1 MDTNIIKRKNMK
13 KITIM
18 LSLLMSLALVNG
30 CTTQPSPPLSG
41 GKSKTATLSGNE
53 TEFMTGKF
61 TLFSIGATN
70 INAKDGSTI
79 TFVPNPPTLANQH
92 NPF

>member
-1 MDTNIIKRKNMK
+1 MIAALMA
-13 KITIM
+13 M
-18 LSLLMSLALVNG
+18 MLMSG
-30 CTTQPSPPLSG
+30 CTNQPTPTLSG
-41 GKSKTATLSGNE
+41 GQSKAATLSGNE

-61 TLFSIGATN
+61 SLLQIGGTT

-79 TFVPNPPTLANQH
+79 TFVPNPPTLANQN